1 MEAAEQKPDL
11 DQAEQVARIMR
22 AIEETSKFNAE
33 QRKLSAEALKFERE
47 RSLAPLALFSGLM
60 GGAIAATIAHFLH

>member
-1 MEAAEQKPDL
+1 MAVTDQKPDL

-33 QRKLSAEALKFERE
+33 QRKLSAEALTFERE
-47 RSLAPLALFSGLM
+47 RNLAPPALFSGLV
-60 GGAIAATIAHFLH
+60 GGALAATIAHFLH